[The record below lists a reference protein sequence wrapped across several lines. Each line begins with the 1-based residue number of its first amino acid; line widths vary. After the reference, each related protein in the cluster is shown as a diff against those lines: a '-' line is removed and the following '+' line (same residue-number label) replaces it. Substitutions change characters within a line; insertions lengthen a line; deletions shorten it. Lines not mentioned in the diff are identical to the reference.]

1 MVPNPPLAE
10 RRTGKRVAVIGSGP
24 SGLAAADQLN
34 KAGHW
39 VTVYERADRVGG
51 LLMYGI
57 PNMKLDKRVVERRV
71 QLMRDE
77 GVTFVTN
84 ANVGITLDAQEIR
97 NGADAIVL
105 ACGATAGRDL
115 PITGRKL
122 KGIHFAMEFLHGNT
136 KTLLDAGLEENIHAP
151 YKDGITPPISAKG
164 KRVVVIGGGDTGT
177 DCLATSIR
185 HGCTSLVNFE
195 LLPEPPATRGIDNP
209 WPQWPRIFRV
219 DYGHGESR
227 LVHGQ
232 DPRTYCI
239 LSKEFVGDENGN
251 VTGIKTVR
259 VEWGKDAAGRFQMKE
274 LQGTEEFFPAD
285 LVLLSMGFLGPEPGL
300 TKQMGFELDPRGN
313 FKADYGKF
321 ATTEKGIFACGDC
334 RRGQSLVV
342 WAINEGRGAAK
353 AVDDFL
359 MGENSTLEW

>member
-1 MVPNPPLAE
+1 
-10 RRTGKRVAVIGSGP
+10 
-24 SGLAAADQLN
+24 
-34 KAGHW
+34 
-39 VTVYERADRVGG
+39 
-51 LLMYGI
+51 MYGI
-57 PNMKLDKRVVERRV
+57 PNMKLDKRVVQRRV

-77 GVTFVTN
+77 GVVFVTS
-84 ANVGITLDAQEIR
+84 ANVGVTHDGNEIR
-97 NGADAIVL
+97 NGVDAVVL
-105 ACGATAGRDL
+105 ACGATVGRDL
-115 PITGRKL
+115 PINGRKL

-136 KTLLDAGLEENIHAP
+136 KAILDAGLVENLQTP
-151 YKDGITPPISAKG
+151 LKDSVAVPISAKG

-195 LLPEPPATRGIDNP
+195 LLPEPPVSRAVDNP

-219 DYGHGESR
+219 DYGHGEAKH
-227 LVHGQ
+227 VFGN

-239 LSKEFVGDENGN
+239 LTKEFVGDENGH

-274 LQGTEEFFPAD
+274 VLGSEEFFPAE
-285 LVLLSMGFLGPEPGL
+285 LVLLSMGFLGPDPAL
-300 TKQMGFELDPRGN
+300 TKQMGFELDPRSN

-353 AVDDFL
+353 AVDDYL
-359 MGENSTLEW
+359 MGENATLEW